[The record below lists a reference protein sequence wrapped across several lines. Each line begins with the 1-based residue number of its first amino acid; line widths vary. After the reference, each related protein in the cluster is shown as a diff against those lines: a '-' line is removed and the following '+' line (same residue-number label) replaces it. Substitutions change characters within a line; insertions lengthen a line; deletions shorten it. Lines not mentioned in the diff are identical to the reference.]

1 MGGETRRARIMSEA
15 FRSFHPLLVGAA
27 VGAAWA
33 DLLLGLNP
41 HLLTP
46 LRALTL
52 IALCTAAGVALAV
65 PWRLVR
71 RREPGSGR
79 AAALVFGLASALFAA
94 FAEAQRLI
102 YLAFVRG
109 DARRL
114 LGATAVV
121 SGLWA
126 AAAFAGALRRRERPT
141 PAAPLPALFLGL
153 YLIAPVLGGR
163 SRPAAA
169 LATPPT
175 LPAAA
180 TRSLL
185 VVGLEGVSWELVTEG
200 ASDGA
205 LPTFAELLKRG
216 AAGPLEPLGAFERAA
231 LWTTAATGKRPLKH
245 GVVSQEEQMTPAGS
259 LLLRPIL
266 PGSALRIGLPFVR
279 LRSVPA
285 PSRSLA
291 FWEILGRRGHET
303 AALGWP
309 AAARTGTEERLETFR
324 LEPGRLDRPL
334 VRALSPEGLPA
345 DLARRTTLAGAA
357 SDLAVVG
364 AALGTAPQGPSNILV
379 LVLSGAETVARSFGA
394 ADDPHYW
401 GLPVPDAEAKAR
413 ALKAYYVFLDD
424 LLRDL
429 LEREGRDRTICV
441 FSPASFGPPPPLDAV
456 AAFLRAE
463 PPEAGPEAG
472 DDGFILLQGWGIREG
487 VRLTSAH
494 VLDLAPTLL
503 VLSGEPMAR
512 DVDGRVLAE
521 AFDERFSRRTSIPI
535 VTTFEPEGPQ

>member
-1 MGGETRRARIMSEA
+1 MSEA
-15 FRSFHPLLVGAA
+15 FRPFHPLLAGAA

-46 LRALTL
+46 SRALTL
-52 IALCTAAGVALAV
+52 LALCGAAGGAVAAAG
-65 PWRLVR
+65 RLVR
-71 RREPGSGR
+71 RRERGTGR
-79 AAALVFGLASALFAA
+79 AGAVAFGLAAALFAV

-102 YLAFVRG
+102 YLAFVGG

-114 LGATAVV
+114 LGATAIV

-126 AAAFAGALRRRERPT
+126 VAAFAGALRRRARQT

-153 YLIAPVLGGR
+153 YLVAPILGGR
-163 SRPAAA
+163 SRPVAA

-200 ASDGA
+200 ASDGT

-216 AAGPLEPLGAFERAA
+216 AAGPLEPLGAFEPPA
-231 LWTTAATGKRPLKH
+231 LWTSAATGKRPLKH
-245 GVVSQEEQMTPAGS
+245 GVVSLVEQRTPAGP
-259 LLLRPIL
+259 LLLRPLL
-266 PGSALRIGLPFVR
+266 PGSALRISLPFVR
-279 LRSVPA
+279 LRSAPA
-285 PSRSLA
+285 ASRSLA

-309 AAARTGTEERLETFR
+309 AAAGTGTEERLETFR
-324 LEPGRLDRPL
+324 VEPERLDRPL

-345 DLARRTTLAGAA
+345 ELARRTTLAGAA
-357 SDLAVVG
+357 RDLSVVG
-364 AALGTAPQGPSNILV
+364 AAFGTAPQGPRNVLV
-379 LVLSGAETVARSFGA
+379 LVLSGAEMVARSFGA
-394 ADDPHYW
+394 ADDVHYW
-401 GLPVPDAEAKAR
+401 GLPVHGAEAKAR

-463 PPEAGPEAG
+463 PPEAGPDAG
-472 DDGFILLQGWGIREG
+472 ADGFVLLQGWGIREG

-512 DVDGRVLAE
+512 DIDGRVLAE
-521 AFDERFSRRTSIPI
+521 AFDERFSGRTSIPI